1 MERSVQFMKK
11 IKEWGII
18 FLIAIVASFTIKTF
32 VAEAM
37 VVPTGSMLPTI
48 QINDRLIVEKIMD
61 DYQFGDIVVFYP
73 PIPEKVNERY
83 VKRLIGIPGDLI
95 EIKNGALIRNG
106 VKVSET
112 YLNEPIRYEFG
123 PITVPENKYF
133 FLGDNR
139 NESFDSHSWTTPFV
153 DKERLIGKVVLII
166 PTHLIDKRNLR

>member
-1 MERSVQFMKK
+1 MK
-11 IKEWGII
+11 IVKEWGIS
-18 FLIAIVASFTIKTF
+18 FLIAIVASLTIKTF

-48 QINDRLIVEKIMD
+48 QINDRLIVEKVKWMD

-73 PIPEKVNERY
+73 PMPEKVNERY
-83 VKRLIGIPGDLI
+83 VKRLIGTPGDVI
-95 EIKNGALIRNG
+95 EIKNCSLIRNG
-106 VKVSET
+106 VIVSET
-112 YLNEPIRYEFG
+112 YLNEPILYEFG

-153 DKERLIGKVVLII
+153 DKERLIGKAILKI
-166 PTHLIDKRNLR
+166 PTHLIDKRDLR

>member
-1 MERSVQFMKK
+1 MKMK
-11 IKEWGII
+11 IMKDWGIS

-48 QINDRLIVEKIMD
+48 QINDRLIVEKTKWMD

-83 VKRLIGIPGDLI
+83 VKRLVGTPGDVI
-95 EIKNGALIRNG
+95 EIKNGSLVRNG
-106 VKVSET
+106 VKVLET

-139 NESFDSHSWTTPFV
+139 NESSDSHLWVTPFV
-153 DKERLIGKVVLII
+153 DKEKLIGKVVFKI
-166 PTHLIDKRNLR
+166 PTHLIDKRDLR

>member
-1 MERSVQFMKK
+1 MKK

-95 EIKNGALIRNG
+95 EIKNGVLIRNG

-139 NESFDSHSWTTPFV
+139 NESLDSHSWTTPFV